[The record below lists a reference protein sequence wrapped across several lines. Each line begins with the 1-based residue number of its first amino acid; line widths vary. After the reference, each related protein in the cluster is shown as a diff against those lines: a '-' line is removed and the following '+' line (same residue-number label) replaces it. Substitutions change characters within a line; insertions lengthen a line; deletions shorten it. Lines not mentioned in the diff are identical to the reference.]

1 MAMMPCPCENDWT
14 GIDLLREEEMEWGV
28 AESHSLPP
36 SHDELLLVAGSDGG
50 GGGAAAAGGRNAGC
64 AVCSG
69 VPGRPLPA
77 ARCPLP
83 LPTTAPTEG
92 PIINAGT
99 SREILSFT
107 CGPDLHYYLPR

>member
-1 MAMMPCPCENDWT
+1 MTNCCWLLAVMVVVVLL
-14 GIDLLREEEMEWGV
+14 LLRATERWLCCV
-28 AESHSLPP
+28 QW
-36 SHDELLLVAGSDGG
+36 
-50 GGGAAAAGGRNAGC
+50 
-64 AVCSG
+64 CS
-69 VPGRPLPA
+69 RPPA